1 MMFYY
6 CPSLEA
12 VKELLD
18 MAIHHVCPCTS
29 DDVFDNAWSQ
39 WIQLMFKSHQS
50 KGTPIESVGST
61 GEQTEQNSRTSMSSS
76 ITADTVVR
84 VLPACGW
91 GTEVSVALTSS
102 GISKVQH
109 RLTSGNNN
117 NKSST
122 TSNTTG
128 AVLTTTLSPASSSPG
143 PLASSI
149 AGHQHLANTG
159 SSASIGTSPSPII
172 KDDLSDSYIIQVEP
186 IRVMATSPSSILG
199 GADSWA
205 SDESPRR
212 GLLTVNE
219 ELDGWSRRMQGAEES
234 AAAGTNDSLS
244 VSPVASKSTEGHRRS
259 LRHAATHDDGSANS
273 SAVSKR
279 RLDWRNS
286 HRNYRSAPTAAAS
299 RDSYALNYDTRRAL
313 RNYHQ
318 RSIEATSAYPAA
330 PANRRVLHKRG
341 GSMREPLTDSLDASR
356 SSSTAAFVELTSTGS
371 CLAST
376 GVAQQQHPRC
386 QMMASPAT
394 KRWRCHTVDC
404 PCSNNVTAS
413 SAVNKDLILVDGSLT
428 VHRHSFPSSGDLLA
442 SPSSSSSS
450 RRRNYQ
456 QHRSEDQHRRT
467 KESLYD
473 GYLNRSES
481 LDWAG
486 FRTRNK
492 AMTSSKRDEATSV
505 IDDIDGTGSQ
515 LQSASAGQVPRIT
528 IRYNDPGS
536 LESVNEDNLFFC
548 LEAGSKNEF
557 RQRLE
562 KTIDA
567 QYRQV
572 WELRANLE
580 EHNGFY
586 EPSSPEPEAIA
597 NAVASDVESFDSNS
611 ESLASEEEEI
621 RTRNTYAM
629 NPPNQDVSTTCET
642 KLPSPTPMLHPPMS
656 SGSWKR
662 HSYRSVSMN
671 SRLPRQTGPLSP
683 LQKSPQQHPQSSFD
697 SIDTIETSST
707 EPSRMDHVTT
717 SFESSATDSTNGL
730 EVTSIQPS
738 VSHHRM
744 LALRNDSGYRSLES
758 AVVPASGSTK
768 TATNARISASEDDLI
783 DTQATDAGCQC
794 RSQVLHDEMC
804 ERQKPIVFA
813 RCTRYGMKVRS
824 ASTSAPHSSSQSLGW
839 KHQQRLHQHHSHQ
852 SLTRDYSIDERTDAL
867 FREFSRCD
875 PVFDTSCMRNVGGGS
890 RPELQ
895 TTGLGHRSR
904 WINQHQRHDAQHHY
918 QHRFISS
925 DASESLL
932 QHCSL
937 KE

>member
-1 MMFYY
+1 
-6 CPSLEA
+6 
-12 VKELLD
+12 

-29 DDVFDNAWSQ
+29 DDVFDNAWRQ
-39 WIQLMFKSHQS
+39 WIQLTFKSHRS
-50 KGTPIESVGST
+50 KGTQIESLSSGNPSARSA
-61 GEQTEQNSRTSMSSS
+61 GEQTEQFANSRTSSCSSV
-76 ITADTVVR
+76 TADTVVR
-84 VLPACGW
+84 VLPTRGW
-91 GTEVSVALTSS
+91 GTEVSVALTSG

-122 TSNTTG
+122 ASNATG
-128 AVLTTTLSPASSSPG
+128 AVLTTTLSPVSSSPA
-143 PLASSI
+143 PLASST
-149 AGHQHLANTG
+149 AGHQHLTNIG
-159 SSASIGTSPSPII
+159 SSASISPSPII
-172 KDDLSDSYIIQVEP
+172 KDDLSDSYVIQVEP

-205 SDESPRR
+205 SDESPTTHR

-219 ELDGWSRRMQGAEES
+219 ELDGWSRRIHQQSVEES
-234 AAAGTNDSLS
+234 VTAGTNDSLS
-244 VSPVASKSTEGHRRS
+244 VSPVVSKSTESHRRS

-318 RSIEATSAYPAA
+318 RSIEAASAYPAA
-330 PANRRVLHKRG
+330 SANRRVLHKRG

-356 SSSTAAFVELTSTGS
+356 SSSTAAVVELTSTGN

-413 SAVNKDLILVDGSLT
+413 AVNKDLILVDGSLT
-428 VHRHSFPSSGDLLA
+428 AHRHSFPSSGDLLA
-442 SPSSSSSS
+442 SPSSSSSN

-486 FRTRNK
+486 FQTRNK
-492 AMTSSKRDEATSV
+492 AMTSTKRDEPTSV
-505 IDDIDGTGSQ
+505 ITDIDGTGSQ
-515 LQSASAGQVPRIT
+515 LQSSSAGQVPRIT

-597 NAVASDVESFDSNS
+597 NTVTSDVESFDSNS

-621 RTRNTYAM
+621 RTRNTYAL
-629 NPPNQDVSTTCET
+629 NPTNQDVSATCET
-642 KLPSPTPMLHPPMS
+642 KLQSPTTMLHPPMS

-662 HSYRSVSMN
+662 QSYRSVSMN
-671 SRLPRQTGPLSP
+671 SRLPRQTGPISP

-707 EPSRMDHVTT
+707 EPSRMDQVTT

-758 AVVPASGSTK
+758 AVVPVSGSTK
-768 TATNARISASEDDLI
+768 TATNARISLSEDDLI
-783 DTQATDAGCQC
+783 DPQSTDAACQC
-794 RSQVLHDEMC
+794 KSQVLHDEMC

-875 PVFDTSCMRNVGGGS
+875 PVFDSSCMKNVGGGS

>member
-1 MMFYY
+1 MEMVRAFTTRLPVVGATGTTLQRNITIYVLVAGIAGGLLLILAILLLCKY
-6 CPSLEA
+6 CSRLR
-12 VKELLD
+12 
-18 MAIHHVCPCTS
+18 
-29 DDVFDNAWSQ
+29 
-39 WIQLMFKSHQS
+39 
-50 KGTPIESVGST
+50 
-61 GEQTEQNSRTSMSSS
+61 SRTNRGEN
-76 ITADTVVR
+76 TANPVVS
-84 VLPACGW
+84 GW
-91 GTEVSVALTSS
+91 GTEVSVALTSG

-122 TSNTTG
+122 ASNATG
-128 AVLTTTLSPASSSPG
+128 TVLTTTLSPVSSSPA
-143 PLASSI
+143 PLASST
-149 AGHQHLANTG
+149 AGHQHLTNIG
-159 SSASIGTSPSPII
+159 SSASISPSPII
-172 KDDLSDSYIIQVEP
+172 KDDLSDSYVIQVEP
-186 IRVMATSPSSILG
+186 IRVMATSPSSIMG

-205 SDESPRR
+205 SDESPTTHR

-219 ELDGWSRRMQGAEES
+219 ELDGWSRRIHQQSVEES
-234 AAAGTNDSLS
+234 VTAGTNDSLS
-244 VSPVASKSTEGHRRS
+244 VSPVVSKSTESHRRS

-318 RSIEATSAYPAA
+318 RSIEAASAYPAT

-356 SSSTAAFVELTSTGS
+356 SSSTAAVVELTSAGS

-413 SAVNKDLILVDGSLT
+413 AVNKDLILVDGSLT
-428 VHRHSFPSSGDLLA
+428 AHRHSFPSSGDLLA
-442 SPSSSSSS
+442 SPSSSSSN

-486 FRTRNK
+486 FQTRNK
-492 AMTSSKRDEATSV
+492 AMTSTKRDEPTSV
-505 IDDIDGTGSQ
+505 ITDIDGTGSQ
-515 LQSASAGQVPRIT
+515 LQSSSAGQVPRIT

-597 NAVASDVESFDSNS
+597 NNVTSDVESFDSNS

-621 RTRNTYAM
+621 RTRNTYAL
-629 NPPNQDVSTTCET
+629 NPPNQDVSATCET
-642 KLPSPTPMLHPPMS
+642 KLQSPTTMLHPPMS

-662 HSYRSVSMN
+662 QSYRSVSMN
-671 SRLPRQTGPLSP
+671 SRLPRQTGPISP

-707 EPSRMDHVTT
+707 EPSRMDQVTT

-758 AVVPASGSTK
+758 AVVPVSGSTK
-768 TATNARISASEDDLI
+768 TATNARISLSEDDLI
-783 DTQATDAGCQC
+783 DPQSTDAACQC
-794 RSQVLHDEMC
+794 KSQVLHDEMC

-875 PVFDTSCMRNVGGGS
+875 PVFDSSCMKNVGGGS